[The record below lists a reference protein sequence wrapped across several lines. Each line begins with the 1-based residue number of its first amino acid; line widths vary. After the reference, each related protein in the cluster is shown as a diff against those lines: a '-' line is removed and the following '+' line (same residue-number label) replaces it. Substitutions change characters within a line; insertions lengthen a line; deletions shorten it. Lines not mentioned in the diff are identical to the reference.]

1 MSNETNR
8 LSDAFDTL
16 LAEPMPD
23 STVDLNHV
31 LGEGRRR
38 LRRRRTVRALA
49 GAAVVGLVCTL
60 VPLLGTDRATGTVT
74 PASTPTT
81 GSDPVTVAATFGWL
95 PVQLSVVQYE
105 HQGRID
111 NAPDTSSSAY
121 ARLSKNGDDIRNAHV
136 DLLTETAGTSLSGST
151 KGMQDIGLV
160 NGHRAYW
167 QRKMD
172 PTSGK
177 YHIMTDLL
185 YLQSPAGQW
194 ASLETTHLSQE
205 ETLRIARSVV
215 FGARSLPLP
224 FRLTGMLD
232 PTDLDNAQITTDNG
246 RLVEAA
252 AVYELPGG
260 DTVMVSAQ
268 PPDATVPL
276 GAPSAKSATASMN
289 GTYVRVTVD
298 HIIRTN
304 SPKAITSTY
313 APPTGPPA
321 ADYLAHI
328 TSFGMNP
335 ADWTT
340 SVIVPAEQ
348 G

>member
-1 MSNETNR
+1 MSNETHR
-8 LSDAFDTL
+8 LSDAFDSL

-23 STVDLNHV
+23 STVDLSRV

-74 PASTPTT
+74 PTSTPTAGT
-81 GSDPVTVAATFGWL
+81 DPVTVAATFGWL
-95 PVQLSVVQYE
+95 PVSLSVVQYA
-105 HQGRID
+105 HQGKFD
-111 NAPDTSSSAY
+111 NAPDVSSSAY
-121 ARLSKNGDDIRNAHV
+121 AKLGKNGDDIRNAHV
-136 DLLTETAGTSLSGST
+136 DLLTETGGTSLSAST
-151 KGMQDIGLV
+151 KGMQDIGLI

-167 QRKMD
+167 ERKMD

-177 YHIMTDLL
+177 YHVMTDLL
-185 YLQSPAGQW
+185 YLQSPSGQW

-205 ETLRIARSVV
+205 ETLRIARTVV
-215 FGARSLPLP
+215 FGTRSLPLP

-232 PTDLDNAQITTDNG
+232 PTDLDNAEITTDNG
-246 RLVEAA
+246 RLVEAG

-260 DTVMVSAQ
+260 DTVIVTVS
-268 PPDATVPL
+268 PDDTTPL
-276 GAPSAKSATASMN
+276 GAPSARSATASMN
-289 GTYVRVTVD
+289 GAKIRVMVD

-304 SPKAITSTY
+304 SAKAITSTY
-313 APPTGPPA
+313 APLTGPPA

-340 SVIVPAEQ
+340 SVIVPARQ